1 METILTAIDLIND
14 KRIKLK
20 KIIDVQCPFEA
31 FQLLA
36 LHIDFLG
43 KLLHR
48 LKPEVSTAWENDTP
62 DAKRCFDSVCTQLP
76 SMQKYDKNVLRDNLR
91 NGMIHNEV
99 PKAHLWLTHEAKQ
112 ALDKIDIIININ
124 DFYEDFSKACDVI
137 ISKLKAYEQSEP
149 GSLVKKKKFP
159 RIIVQNM

>member
-1 METILTAIDLIND
+1 
-14 KRIKLK
+14 
-20 KIIDVQCPFEA
+20 
-31 FQLLA
+31 
-36 LHIDFLG
+36 
-43 KLLHR
+43 
-48 LKPEVSTAWENDTP
+48 
-62 DAKRCFDSVCTQLP
+62 
-76 SMQKYDKNVLRDNLR
+76 MQKYDKNVLRDNLR

-99 PKAHLWLTHEAKQ
+99 PKASHYNFAIFTTFGFFTS
-112 ALDKIDIIININ
+112 ININ